1 MVGAFFT
8 MNTTQHQELLEQF
21 RKLGGSEKLAQS
33 LTPFSLKNF
42 AKLKYELGKIK
53 NEGIKNEELKNEPK
67 TKTEQPK
74 TKNKVFNDLIVDYPL
89 ALHPVFRKR
98 WEVWM
103 EACSLKIQL
112 NALGE
117 NPKVD
122 IEAIFA
128 IQWKI
133 YRCFQEF
140 DVCQTILK
148 HYREHKRVMPFEVK
162 RDLSAM
168 TEMELFKHRNNLR
181 ALITRRKQTIEK
193 MEQEL
198 EMTKEECLNK
208 NSEQQ
213 AIYKKIIAKKQHSI
227 NLKKEQLQE
236 KINELLECNK
246 ILNDGEI

>member
-1 MVGAFFT
+1 
-8 MNTTQHQELLEQF
+8 MNTTQHQELLEKF
-21 RKLGGSEKLAQS
+21 RTLGGSEKLAQS

-42 AKLKYELGKIK
+42 AKLKYELSKLEGK
-53 NEGIKNEELKNEPK
+53 GQ
-67 TKTEQPK
+67 KTEGNPPDAKSEPPTAIRQ
-74 TKNKVFNDLIVDYPL
+74 NKVFNDLIADYPV

-122 IEAIFA
+122 IETIFA

-140 DVCQTILK
+140 DQCQTILK
-148 HYREHKRVMPFEVK
+148 HYREHKRVMPFELGIDFTK
-162 RDLSAM
+162 MS
-168 TEMELFKHRNNLR
+168 EMEVFKYRNNLR

-193 MEQEL
+193 LENEL
-198 EMTKEECLNK
+198 MSQCDDAHTSANQHINK
-208 NSEQQ
+208 L
-213 AIYKKIIAKKQHSI
+213 KHTI

-236 KINELLECNK
+236 KINELLECEK
-246 ILNDGEI
+246 RLND

>member
-1 MVGAFFT
+1 
-8 MNTTQHQELLEQF
+8 MNTTQHQELLEKF
-21 RKLGGSEKLAQS
+21 RTLGGSEKLAQS

-42 AKLKYELGKIK
+42 AKLKYELSKLEGK
-53 NEGIKNEELKNEPK
+53 GQ
-67 TKTEQPK
+67 KTEGNPPDAKSEPPTAIRQ
-74 TKNKVFNDLIVDYPL
+74 NKVFNDLIADYPV

-122 IEAIFA
+122 IETIFA

-140 DVCQTILK
+140 DQCQTILK
-148 HYREHKRVMPFEVK
+148 HYREHKRVMPFELGIDFTK
-162 RDLSAM
+162 MS
-168 TEMELFKHRNNLR
+168 EMEVFKYRNNLR

-193 MEQEL
+193 LESQITEQ
-198 EMTKEECLNK
+198 
-208 NSEQQ
+208 SDDV
-213 AIYKKIIAKKQHSI
+213 AKKKMTHTI

>member
-1 MVGAFFT
+1 
-8 MNTTQHQELLEQF
+8 MNATQHQELLEQF
-21 RKLGGSEKLAQS
+21 RTLGGSEKLAQN

-42 AKLKYELGKIK
+42 AKLKYELSKLEGKGQ
-53 NEGIKNEELKNEPK
+53 NTEGNPPDAKSEPP
-67 TKTEQPK
+67 TAIRQ
-74 TKNKVFNDLIVDYPL
+74 NKVFNDLIADYPV

-112 NALGE
+112 NELGDKTQTAVSRQPTAE
-117 NPKVD
+117 D
-122 IEAIFA
+122 FFA

-133 YRCFQEF
+133 YQCFQEF
-140 DVCQTILK
+140 DKCQTILK
-148 HYREHKRVMPFEVK
+148 HYREHKRVMPFELGIDFTK
-162 RDLSAM
+162 MS
-168 TEMELFKHRNNLR
+168 EMEVFKHRNNLR

-193 MEQEL
+193 LENEL
-198 EMTKEECLNK
+198 PSAE
-208 NSEQQ
+208 SQQ
-213 AIYKKIIAKKQHSI
+213 LKAKQHTI

>member
-1 MVGAFFT
+1 

-21 RKLGGSEKLAQS
+21 RTLGGSEKLAQS

-42 AKLKYELGKIK
+42 AKLKYELSKLEGK
-53 NEGIKNEELKNEPK
+53 GQ
-67 TKTEQPK
+67 KTEGNPPDAKSEPPTAIRQ
-74 TKNKVFNDLIVDYPL
+74 NKVFNDLIADYPV

-103 EACSLKIQL
+103 EACSLKILL

-122 IEAIFA
+122 IETIFA

-140 DVCQTILK
+140 DRCQTILK
-148 HYREHKRVMPFEVK
+148 HYREHKRVMPFELGIDFTK
-162 RDLSAM
+162 MS
-168 TEMELFKHRNNLR
+168 EMEVFKYRNNLR
-181 ALITRRKQTIEK
+181 ALITRRKQTIKKLEN
-193 MEQEL
+193 EL
-198 EMTKEECLNK
+198 PSAE
-208 NSEQQ
+208 SQQ
-213 AIYKKIIAKKQHSI
+213 LKAKQHTI

>member
-1 MVGAFFT
+1 

-21 RKLGGSEKLAQS
+21 RTLGGSEKLAQS

-42 AKLKYELGKIK
+42 AKLKYELSKLEGK
-53 NEGIKNEELKNEPK
+53 GQ
-67 TKTEQPK
+67 KTEGNPPDAKSEPPATIRQ
-74 TKNKVFNDLIVDYPL
+74 NKVFNDLIADYPVT
-89 ALHPVFRKR
+89 LHPVFRKR

-122 IEAIFA
+122 IETIFA

-140 DVCQTILK
+140 DQCQTILK
-148 HYREHKRVMPFEVK
+148 HYREHKRVMPFELGIDFTK
-162 RDLSAM
+162 MS
-168 TEMELFKHRNNLR
+168 EMEVFKYRNNLR

-193 MEQEL
+193 LENQLTEQ
-198 EMTKEECLNK
+198 
-208 NSEQQ
+208 SDDV
-213 AIYKKIIAKKQHSI
+213 AKKKMTHTI

>member
-1 MVGAFFT
+1 

-21 RKLGGSEKLAQS
+21 RTLGGSEKLAQS

-42 AKLKYELGKIK
+42 AKLKYELSKLESKGQ
-53 NEGIKNEELKNEPK
+53 
-67 TKTEQPK
+67 KTEGNPPDAKSEPPTAIRQ
-74 TKNKVFNDLIVDYPL
+74 NKVFNDLIADYPV

-117 NPKVD
+117 NTKVD
-122 IEAIFA
+122 IETIFA

-140 DVCQTILK
+140 DQCQTILK
-148 HYREHKRVMPFEVK
+148 HYREHKRVMPFELGIDFTK
-162 RDLSAM
+162 MS
-168 TEMELFKHRNNLR
+168 EMEVFKYRNNLR

-193 MEQEL
+193 LESQITEQ
-198 EMTKEECLNK
+198 
-208 NSEQQ
+208 SDDV
-213 AIYKKIIAKKQHSI
+213 AKKKMTHTI

>member
-1 MVGAFFT
+1 

-21 RKLGGSEKLAQS
+21 RRLGGSEKLAQN

-67 TKTEQPK
+67 TKNEQPK
-74 TKNKVFNDLIVDYPL
+74 TKNKVFNDLIADYPV

-122 IEAIFA
+122 IETIFA

-140 DVCQTILK
+140 DQCQTILK
-148 HYREHKRVMPFEVK
+148 HYREHKRVMPFELGI
-162 RDLSAM
+162 DFTQMS
-168 TEMELFKHRNNLR
+168 EMEVFKYRNNLR

-193 MEQEL
+193 LENEL
-198 EMTKEECLNK
+198 ISQCDDAHTSANQHINK
-208 NSEQQ
+208 L
-213 AIYKKIIAKKQHSI
+213 KHTI

>member
-1 MVGAFFT
+1 
-8 MNTTQHQELLEQF
+8 MNTTQHQELLEKF
-21 RKLGGSEKLAQS
+21 RTLGGSEKLAQS

-42 AKLKYELGKIK
+42 AKLKYELSKLEGK
-53 NEGIKNEELKNEPK
+53 GQ
-67 TKTEQPK
+67 KTEGNPPDAKSEPPTAIRQ
-74 TKNKVFNDLIVDYPL
+74 NKVFNDLIADYPVT
-89 ALHPVFRKR
+89 LHPVFRKR

-122 IEAIFA
+122 IETIFA

-140 DVCQTILK
+140 DQCQTILK
-148 HYREHKRVMPFEVK
+148 HYREHKRVMPFELGIDFTK
-162 RDLSAM
+162 MS
-168 TEMELFKHRNNLR
+168 EMEVFKYRNNLR

-193 MEQEL
+193 LENEL
-198 EMTKEECLNK
+198 PSAE
-208 NSEQQ
+208 SQQ
-213 AIYKKIIAKKQHSI
+213 LKAKQHTI

>member
-1 MVGAFFT
+1 
-8 MNTTQHQELLEQF
+8 MNATQHQELLEQF
-21 RKLGGSEKLAQS
+21 RTLGGSEKLAQN

-42 AKLKYELGKIK
+42 AKLKYELSKLKCDNVVMSQCDNAEKSTHQHIK
-53 NEGIKNEELKNEPK
+53 KS
-67 TKTEQPK
+67 THQ
-74 TKNKVFNDLIVDYPL
+74 NKVFNDLIADYPV

-117 NPKVD
+117 NPKAD
-122 IEAIFA
+122 IETLFA

-140 DVCQTILK
+140 DQCQTILK
-148 HYREHKRVMPFEVK
+148 HYREHKRVMPFELGI
-162 RDLSAM
+162 DFTQMS
-168 TEMELFKHRNNLR
+168 EMEVFKYRNNLR

-193 MEQEL
+193 LENEL
-198 EMTKEECLNK
+198 MSQCDDAHTSANQHINK
-208 NSEQQ
+208 L
-213 AIYKKIIAKKQHSI
+213 KHTI

-236 KINELLECNK
+236 KINELLECEK
-246 ILNDGEI
+246 RLND

>member
-1 MVGAFFT
+1 
-8 MNTTQHQELLEQF
+8 MNTTQHQELLEKF
-21 RKLGGSEKLAQS
+21 RTLGGSEKLAQS

-42 AKLKYELGKIK
+42 AKLKYELSKLEGK
-53 NEGIKNEELKNEPK
+53 GQ
-67 TKTEQPK
+67 KTEGNPPDAKSEPPTAIRQ
-74 TKNKVFNDLIVDYPL
+74 NKVFNDLIADYPVT
-89 ALHPVFRKR
+89 LHPVFRKR

-122 IEAIFA
+122 IETIFA

-140 DVCQTILK
+140 DQCQTILK
-148 HYREHKRVMPFEVK
+148 HYREHKRVMPFELGIDFTK
-162 RDLSAM
+162 MS
-168 TEMELFKHRNNLR
+168 EMEVFKYRNNLR
-181 ALITRRKQTIEK
+181 ALITRRKQTIKKLEN
-193 MEQEL
+193 EL
-198 EMTKEECLNK
+198 PSAE
-208 NSEQQ
+208 SQQ
-213 AIYKKIIAKKQHSI
+213 LKAKQHTI